1 MADSAEGCSSYDG
14 VNAVLR
20 GLHAARSARAG
31 APAAL
36 AELAPASGPVQQ
48 DAEGAEDAECLA
60 ETLRFGPQD
69 VVLCS
74 EHGPRALCTR
84 CCGFAAGVEVPRAA
98 YDAFCRAYSEVAYF
112 ERPAASEMRQLA
124 VPVRSL
130 AAGEVLFAP
139 FAALVRQLGPRPGEL
154 FLDLGSGTGRAVA
167 SHRSDVCIFPSA
179 RTIEE
184 HPRSFGEKATH
195 ETDESTGNGRPSD
208 GQVVAW
214 ALLQPRCRAR
224 GVEIRAPLHAEATA
238 VRDRLPREAQRR
250 VELLHGDL
258 FHAGGWGEADVFL
271 VNTPASTSS

>member
-154 FLDLGSGTGRAVA
+154 FLDLGSGTGRAV
-167 SHRSDVCIFPSA
+167 
-179 RTIEE
+179 
-184 HPRSFGEKATH
+184 
-195 ETDESTGNGRPSD
+195 
-208 GQVVAW
+208 VAW